1 MGSISLAADEE
12 EEEDKE
18 EEWWRAVFFTGY
30 WLTTGDPANGDT
42 SPLSNAIFVG
52 GWYSST
58 DKFSMTSGTS
68 GVYVAPVPEPGA
80 AALLLAGLGAM
91 GFRRMHRKRAA

>member
-1 MGSISLAADEE
+1 GSLITGGTD
-12 EEEDKE
+12 
-18 EEWWRAVFFTGY
+18 WNGGGFFTGY

-58 DKFSMTSGTS
+58 DKFSMTSGPS
-68 GVYVAPVPEPGA
+68 GVYVAPVPEPGPQRCSWPA
-80 AALLLAGLGAM
+80 WALWGSDGCTGSGRHKTAQEK
-91 GFRRMHRKRAA
+91 FS